1 MIDEEI
7 VDEINALR
15 NDLIE
20 PGGILDELKKNRELL
35 ESINWILKNSLLLSR
50 EPTPADKL
58 RKEIEE
64 KYGHVDEETGSR
76 TVPLPLIIDGNIG
89 KGMKNA

>member
-1 MIDEEI
+1 MTDEAI
-7 VDEINALR
+7 IDEINALR

-35 ESINWILKNSLLLSR
+35 ESINWILKNSLLPSK
-50 EPTPADKL
+50 PTPADIL

-76 TVPLPLIIDGNIG
+76 TVPLPLIINKIPE
-89 KGMKNA
+89 KKTTEV